1 MARMDDYFL
10 DWKQQVYFFN
20 SIDAN
25 DSYFHGIHEY
35 SFLNCPI
42 CYKFAISAAS
52 VAELTN
58 GTETVSHL
66 CPSQNAFDHYEA
78 NLILFKDLSLWR
90 RGKKTPA
97 LNKILRFLFALFSAK
112 MLQMYY

>member
-52 VAELTN
+52 MAELTN

-90 RGKKTPA
+90 RGKW
-97 LNKILRFLFALFSAK
+97 LFK
-112 MLQMYY
+112 KKKKNQP